1 MYNGNIDKK
10 KVERSPFPPTEM
22 HKEVNDNFRIK
33 LLASHQL
40 NTNTTYTHARTH
52 ARARRKR
59 ERGNRE
65 GERES
70 EREEEREKREDSRRQ
85 FHSNSSTHHLIIM
98 LFLIKVSAGFVI
110 IPSPKIMLARD
121 DK

>member
-1 MYNGNIDKK
+1 
-10 KVERSPFPPTEM
+10 M
-22 HKEVNDNFRIK
+22 HKEVDENFRIT
-33 LLASHQL
+33 LLASHKL
-40 NTNTTYTHARTH
+40 NTNTTYTHTRT
-52 ARARRKR
+52 RTQKER
-59 ERGNRE
+59 ERGYRE

-98 LFLIKVSAGFVI
+98 LFLIKVSAGVVI